1 MSVNS
6 RVKGRNKFVGLLV
19 ASVAVNAVFV
29 LGDVLR
35 IDARVVAGRG
45 RGGINPASGGLSG
58 GVIDPTGS

>member
-19 ASVAVNAVFV
+19 ASVAANAVFV

-35 IDARVVAGRG
+35 IDARVVARRG

-58 GVIDPTGS
+58 GVVDPTGS